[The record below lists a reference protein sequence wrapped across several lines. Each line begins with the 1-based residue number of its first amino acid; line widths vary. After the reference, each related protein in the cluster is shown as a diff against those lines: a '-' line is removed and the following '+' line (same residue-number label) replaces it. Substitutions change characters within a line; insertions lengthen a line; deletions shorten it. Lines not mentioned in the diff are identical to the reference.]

1 MITLIITL
9 HLEKSREKKSKHIH
23 DCICIGTMYLYTF
36 FTMHKSVPK
45 WNTQRIQ
52 VYCIMIYRVTGK
64 CSAAAVITAVN
75 KVKEKKAYEGKEEI
89 FEHPA
94 QPGNDAG
101 DAVGDESD
109 GVCEG

>member
-1 MITLIITL
+1 
-9 HLEKSREKKSKHIH
+9 
-23 DCICIGTMYLYTF
+23 MYLYTF
-36 FTMHKSVPK
+36 FTMNKSVPK

-52 VYCIMIYRVTGK
+52 GYYIMDYRVTGK
-64 CSAAAVITAVN
+64 CGAAAVITAVN

-101 DAVGDESD
+101 DAVGNESD
-109 GVCEG
+109 GICGYQL